1 MQQRRCGLFMV
12 LSFLLQMGKADV
24 FSGDHDRYMTRTGEG
39 RRWSDSPVLVY
50 RHVDQDGQEKTL
62 GLETP
67 GWQRG
72 GDRDSLHAL
81 VNTLNAQH
89 QARLDSFSRD
99 MTRVDSLLTQSSQ
112 THARLAKL
120 MPAALLESR
129 FRQAPRGHGAVSLLA
144 QPEQEVRVENAPV
157 SARYIVTVNLQVD
170 VRRLNVSL
178 LKRFRE
184 GVAAA
189 LDISPRHVHINR
201 INERKNGIELYVSSD
216 RPGATEPLPAE
227 EVIQSLNINIL
238 HRSLGHFGITEVSS
252 EKNVLQ
258 DQHERD
264 NVWTKEGFF
273 AAVIFLTIF
282 IIITTCL
289 MVLYRLKEKVEYSD
303 RQIKE
308 QPVFPSRDL
317 HLTPVTVAPPVPLHA
332 VGAQTQPQVP
342 FSSSMVQAE
351 PAPPSIPTFIPPP
364 RACRPPPTTPVPIP
378 VSSCGPPPT
387 TPVPVPVSSCGPPPT
402 TPVPIP
408 VSSCGPPPTTPVPI
422 PVSSCGPPQLS
433 PAHQKPCLSASPS
446 PFRMKPA
453 ACLQERRGSNVSLVL
468 DMSSLASVEP
478 LNCGVV
484 TPRERATQEYL
495 QSSGRTLSRQQLR
508 DVVLNTQTLHA
519 EFAEIPMN
527 FVDPKVMDISSHG
540 TKNRYKTILPN
551 PHSRVILRTK
561 SSFDPLSSYINANY
575 IRGYLGDE
583 KAYIAT
589 QGPMINTV
597 NDFWQMAWQEDCPV
611 IIMITKL
618 REKNE
623 KCVLY
628 WPERRGIYGK
638 VEVLINNVTECD
650 NYTCRTLTLKQ
661 GAQSRV
667 VKHYW
672 YTSWPDHKTPDSAQP
687 LLQLMRD
694 VEEDRTGSPSQ
705 GPVIVHCSAGIGRT
719 GCFIATTIGCRQLEM
734 EGVVDV
740 LGIVCQLRADRGGL
754 IQTGEQYEFVHH
766 ALSLF
771 ETGLSADT
779 GQ

>member
-1 MQQRRCGLFMV
+1 
-12 LSFLLQMGKADV
+12 MGNADV

-50 RHVDQDGQEKTL
+50 RHVDQDGQERTL

-99 MTRVDSLLTQSSQ
+99 MARVDMARVDSLLTQSSQ

-189 LDISPRHVHINR
+189 LDISPRHLHINR
-201 INERKNGIELYVSSD
+201 LNERKNGIELYVSSD

-273 AAVIFLTIF
+273 AAIIFLTIF

-308 QPVFPSRDL
+308 QPVFPSRNL
-317 HLTPVTVAPPVPLHA
+317 HLTPVTVLPVPLHA

-351 PAPPSIPTFIPPP
+351 PAPPCIPTSIPPP
-364 RACRPPPTTPVPIP
+364 RACCPPPTTPVPIP
-378 VSSCGPPPT
+378 VSS
-387 TPVPVPVSSCGPPPT
+387 
-402 TPVPIP
+402 
-408 VSSCGPPPTTPVPI
+408 
-422 PVSSCGPPQLS
+422 SSCGPPQLP

-446 PFRMKPA
+446 PFRMKAA

-478 LNCGVV
+478 LNCGLV
-484 TPRERATQEYL
+484 TPRARATQEYL
-495 QSSGRTLSRQQLR
+495 QSAGRTLSRQQLR

-650 NYTCRTLTLKQ
+650 NYTCRTLILKQ

-719 GCFIATTIGCRQLEM
+719 GCFIATTIGCRQLEL

-771 ETGLSADT
+771 ETRLSTDT

>member
-1 MQQRRCGLFMV
+1 
-12 LSFLLQMGKADV
+12 
-24 FSGDHDRYMTRTGEG
+24 
-39 RRWSDSPVLVY
+39 
-50 RHVDQDGQEKTL
+50 
-62 GLETP
+62 
-67 GWQRG
+67 
-72 GDRDSLHAL
+72 
-81 VNTLNAQH
+81 
-89 QARLDSFSRD
+89 
-99 MTRVDSLLTQSSQ
+99 
-112 THARLAKL
+112 
-120 MPAALLESR
+120 
-129 FRQAPRGHGAVSLLA
+129 
-144 QPEQEVRVENAPV
+144 
-157 SARYIVTVNLQVD
+157 
-170 VRRLNVSL
+170 
-178 LKRFRE
+178 
-184 GVAAA
+184 
-189 LDISPRHVHINR
+189 
-201 INERKNGIELYVSSD
+201 
-216 RPGATEPLPAE
+216 
-227 EVIQSLNINIL
+227 
-238 HRSLGHFGITEVSS
+238 
-252 EKNVLQ
+252 
-258 DQHERD
+258 
-264 NVWTKEGFF
+264 
-273 AAVIFLTIF
+273 
-282 IIITTCL
+282 
-289 MVLYRLKEKVEYSD
+289 MVLYRRKEKVEYSD
-303 RQIKE
+303 RQTKE
-308 QPVFPSRDL
+308 QSVFPSRDL
-317 HLTPVTVAPPVPLHA
+317 HLTPVTVPPPVPLHT

-351 PAPPSIPTFIPPP
+351 PAPPSTPTSIPPP

-378 VSSCGPPPT
+378 VSS
-387 TPVPVPVSSCGPPPT
+387 
-402 TPVPIP
+402 
-408 VSSCGPPPTTPVPI
+408 
-422 PVSSCGPPQLS
+422 SSCGPPQLP

-495 QSSGRTLSRQQLR
+495 QSASRTLSRQQLR

-650 NYTCRTLTLKQ
+650 NYTCRTLNLKQ

-719 GCFIATTIGCRQLEM
+719 GCFIATTIGCRQLEL

-754 IQTGEQYEFVHH
+754 IQTGSSTS
-766 ALSLF
+766 LS
-771 ETGLSADT
+771 TT
-779 GQ
+779 P